1 MFFAIYL
8 TSLFFSFLGA
18 VAEIL
23 NFDRKFRLILYF
35 LSLAFAIFFIIDRPW
50 GSGRDDLGYDFL
62 FANLSY
68 TSSNP
73 LWALLVRILV
83 FFDVA
88 QLGLL
93 SIVATC
99 FALKALII
107 FQECRNFNIVLFSY
121 ICVLFP
127 LHEFIQFRFA
137 IANLGLLVCFV
148 YALRRR
154 YLMSILGLVF
164 ALGFHFQAI
173 FFAPAVLSVTPGG
186 FTFLAAVV
194 VGIAL
199 SISVLFFWD
208 GILNSGA
215 YAALLNRLV
224 AYQVF
229 EILNYKNY
237 FFVSPIITI
246 VNILI
251 FSTTLLLRKLQ
262 FANAN
267 FRFLVVSVLIA
278 APFFTAED
286 IFVRLSQM
294 FLLPQIIL
302 LEKMNSVFGVL
313 VLAMVSVL
321 YLTKHFY
328 TSPLFAGL

>member
-1 MFFAIYL
+1 MFFVIYL
-8 TSLFFSFLGA
+8 ISLFFSLLGA
-18 VAEIL
+18 AADIFY
-23 NFDRKFRLILYF
+23 FDRRLRSILYL
-35 LSLAFAIFFIIDRPW
+35 LSLTFAIFFIIGRPW
-50 GSGRDDLGYDFL
+50 GGGRDDFGYDFL

-83 FFDVA
+83 SFDVA

-99 FALKALII
+99 FALKALIM

-121 ICVLFP
+121 LCVLFP
-127 LHEFIQFRFA
+127 LHEFIQFRFS
-137 IANLGLLVCFV
+137 IANLGLLICFV

-154 YLMSILGLVF
+154 YLMSIFGLVF

-173 FFAPAVLSVTPGG
+173 FFAPAVLFVTSGG
-186 FTFLAAVV
+186 FMFLAAVV
-194 VGIAL
+194 VGIAF
-199 SISVLFFWD
+199 SISVLFFWAD
-208 GILNSGA
+208 ILNSGA
-215 YAALLNRLV
+215 YAALLNRLIS
-224 AYQVF
+224 YQAF
-229 EILNYKNY
+229 EIVNYKNY
-237 FFVSPIITI
+237 FFVSPIVTI

-251 FSTTLLLRKLQ
+251 FSAALLLRKVK

-267 FRFLVVSVLIA
+267 FRFLAASILIA

-321 YLTKHFY
+321 YLMKHFY
-328 TSPLFAGL
+328 TSPLFVGL